1 MTDQREF
8 EKLEESSCSSVR
20 HLPYVAT
27 DKPVMYLAVK
37 CHGSNKTAP
46 ARSLLRSMFSPC
58 SPPTIN
64 RLAKRDRSLWS
75 KCRTI
80 TLWKFYLHS
89 RVADFSWR
97 CKLHDLGYIWKLFD
111 VYYIHHIFCFVCV
124 LLLYFICAILCN
136 FLLENVKMNCSNNH
150 SVKILSSFPRG
161 WFLLTLQITRSWL
174 HLKIVWRVLYSSYI
188 LFCMRVTFV
197 LYMRNS
203 VQFSTWKCE
212 NELFEV

>member
-97 CKLHDLGYIWKLFD
+97 CKFTEW
-111 VYYIHHIFCFVCV
+111 
-124 LLLYFICAILCN
+124 
-136 FLLENVKMNCSNNH
+136 
-150 SVKILSSFPRG
+150 
-161 WFLLTLQITRSWL
+161 SWL